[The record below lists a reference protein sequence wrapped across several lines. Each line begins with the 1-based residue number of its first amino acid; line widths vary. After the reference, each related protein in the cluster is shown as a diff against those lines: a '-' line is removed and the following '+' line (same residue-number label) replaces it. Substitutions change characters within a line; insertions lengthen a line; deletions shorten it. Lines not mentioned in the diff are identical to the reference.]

1 MPKCVLGQSVSG
13 RRAIR
18 GLYALVAAITLGASA
33 VPVCAGL
40 SIAQKEE
47 RRHEIDKLED
57 AWRSAVLA
65 SNTKALDALLADD
78 YMAITPSGTIQTKE
92 DTLQGI
98 RSGRFRVA
106 SLTISDRRVRFYG
119 ETAVVTSLAE
129 IQGSASGDL
138 LTGSYRYTRV
148 YVRNAQGQWKI
159 VSFEASQISESGP
172 HKRNEAH

>member
-1 MPKCVLGQSVSG
+1 MAAAVVLATTV
-13 RRAIR
+13 
-18 GLYALVAAITLGASA
+18 L
-33 VPVCAGL
+33 PVCAGL

-47 RRHEIDKLED
+47 RRHEIDRLED
-57 AWRSAVLA
+57 AWRSAVLS

-78 YMAITPSGTIQTKE
+78 YMAINPSGTIQTKD

-98 RSGRFRVA
+98 RTGRFHIA
-106 SLTISDRRVRFYG
+106 SLIMSDRKVRFYG

-129 IQGSASGDL
+129 IQGVVAGSP

-159 VSFEASQISESGP
+159 VSFEASQISDSGP
-172 HKRNEAH
+172 HKRNELH